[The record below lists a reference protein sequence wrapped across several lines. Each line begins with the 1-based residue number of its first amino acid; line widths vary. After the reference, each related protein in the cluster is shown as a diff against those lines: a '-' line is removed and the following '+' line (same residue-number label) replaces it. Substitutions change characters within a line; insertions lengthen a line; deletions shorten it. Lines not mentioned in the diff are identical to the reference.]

1 MNDEEQDRLEALGEQ
16 LRAKISSKF
25 QTSTFL
31 AGFALAVLGVQI
43 SAIVQW
49 QGQTIPVL
57 LFVSISLLL
66 AAVVLFIGAIVRL
79 DELTMPKLFWKV
91 DPNHSEPKQ
100 AHLGYLVSDDLTAL
114 KERMVFYWTHLTL
127 YATYV
132 TAFALALMLLPLS
145 WFEVPARSVNARER
159 WFVFAM
165 MCCFSIVALLYIVW
179 LDCRVASRHGTLRR
193 PVD

>member
-49 QGQTIPVL
+49 PGDAIPIQ

-66 AAVVLFIGAIVRL
+66 AA
-79 DELTMPKLFWKV
+79 
-91 DPNHSEPKQ
+91 
-100 AHLGYLVSDDLTAL
+100 
-114 KERMVFYWTHLTL
+114 
-127 YATYV
+127 
-132 TAFALALMLLPLS
+132 
-145 WFEVPARSVNARER
+145 
-159 WFVFAM
+159 FV
-165 MCCFSIVALLYIVW
+165 LLYRC
-179 LDCRVASRHGTLRR
+179 DSA
-193 PVD
+193 P